1 MCIRD
6 SLMVVSNAGKAVFFN
21 EKDARSMGRDT
32 RGVKGITLDR
42 NQQVI
47 SLLKPSTESEILTVS
62 ENGYG
67 KRSKVSDFRK
77 TKRGAKGVIAMQ
89 TTQRNGDLISAKE
102 VSDTDE
108 VILITNK
115 GMLVRTKVSE
125 ISLIGRNT
133 QGVKVITLKEDEALN
148 GLALAIDS

>member
-1 MCIRD
+1 
-6 SLMVVSNAGKAVFFN
+6 
-21 EKDARSMGRDT
+21 
-32 RGVKGITLDR
+32 
-42 NQQVI
+42 
-47 SLLKPSTESEILTVS
+47 
-62 ENGYG
+62 
-67 KRSKVSDFRK
+67 
-77 TKRGAKGVIAMQ
+77 MQ

-102 VSDTDE
+102 VSENDE

>member
-1 MCIRD
+1 MG
-6 SLMVVSNAGKAVFFN
+6 M
-21 EKDARSMGRDT
+21 EK
-32 RGVKGITLDR
+32 I
-42 NQQVI
+42 
-47 SLLKPSTESEILTVS
+47 
-62 ENGYG
+62 
-67 KRSKVSDFRK
+67 KVNDFRK

-89 TTQRNGDLISAKE
+89 TSDRNGDLISAKE
-102 VSDTDE
+102 VSEMDE

-133 QGVKVITLKEDEALN
+133 QGVRVIKLKEDEALN

>member
-1 MCIRD
+1 
-6 SLMVVSNAGKAVFFN
+6 
-21 EKDARSMGRDT
+21 
-32 RGVKGITLDR
+32 
-42 NQQVI
+42 
-47 SLLKPSTESEILTVS
+47 
-62 ENGYG
+62 
-67 KRSKVSDFRK
+67 
-77 TKRGAKGVIAMQ
+77 MQ

-102 VSDTDE
+102 VIDTDE

-133 QGVKVITLKEDEALN
+133 QGVKVISLKEDEALN

>member
-1 MCIRD
+1 
-6 SLMVVSNAGKAVFFN
+6 
-21 EKDARSMGRDT
+21 
-32 RGVKGITLDR
+32 
-42 NQQVI
+42 
-47 SLLKPSTESEILTVS
+47 
-62 ENGYG
+62 
-67 KRSKVSDFRK
+67 
-77 TKRGAKGVIAMQ
+77 MQ

>member
-1 MCIRD
+1 M
-6 SLMVVSNAGKAVFFN
+6 
-21 EKDARSMGRDT
+21 
-32 RGVKGITLDR
+32 
-42 NQQVI
+42 
-47 SLLKPSTESEILTVS
+47 
-62 ENGYG
+62 
-67 KRSKVSDFRK
+67 
-77 TKRGAKGVIAMQ
+77 
-89 TTQRNGDLISAKE
+89 ISAKE

>member
-1 MCIRD
+1 M
-6 SLMVVSNAGKAVFFN
+6 
-21 EKDARSMGRDT
+21 
-32 RGVKGITLDR
+32 
-42 NQQVI
+42 
-47 SLLKPSTESEILTVS
+47 
-62 ENGYG
+62 
-67 KRSKVSDFRK
+67 
-77 TKRGAKGVIAMQ
+77 KRGAKGVIAMQ

>member
-1 MCIRD
+1 
-6 SLMVVSNAGKAVFFN
+6 MVVSNAGKAVFFN
-21 EKDARSMGRDT
+21 ESDARSMGRDT
-32 RGVKGITLDR
+32 RGVKGITLNKD
-42 NQQVI
+42 QKVI
-47 SLLKPSTESEILTVS
+47 SLLKPSAESEILTVS
-62 ENGYG
+62 EKGYG

-89 TTQRNGDLISAKE
+89 TTSRNGSLISAKE
-102 VSDTDE
+102 VVKDDE

-133 QGVKVITLKEDEALN
+133 QGVRVIKLKEDEALN